1 MNKLLHFIGIANRAK
16 KVQKGA
22 FLAEKAIKNGTALLV
37 IAASDTSDNTKD
49 KFASMCKYYEVQYL
63 ETETKESLGLVTGG
77 ADNRSVLAIAFAK
90 NYDSTTVAN
99 LCDEVV
105 ASNESILKSLK

>member
-63 ETETKESLGLVTGG
+63 EAETKESLGLVTGG
-77 ADNRSVLAIAFAK
+77 ADNRSVLAITDEGFAK
-90 NYDSTTVAN
+90 KTAQM
-99 LCDEVV
+99 
-105 ASNESILKSLK
+105 ILEMKKVEN